1 MHAWLYLPAD
11 KSMAAP
17 GTAKVP
23 VVIMAHGYGLDKVR
37 ASRGPSGRQDCHHG
51 LLACLSCSRL
61 SIPV

>member
-1 MHAWLYLPAD
+1 MWRRDVAVRMHAWLYLPAD

-37 ASRGPSGRQDCHHG
+37 ASRGR
-51 LLACLSCSRL
+51 RL
-61 SIPV
+61 QPRLTPQLG